1 MTEARNTMGKIVA
14 TVTCD
19 IVKSQRYST
28 ELRKRIDTILKKEFT
43 KVYKACP
50 NAIHTPTSFNITVGD
65 EFQFVLSKVEKAYEL
80 TIFYRA
86 LVALADIT
94 PTVSFRSSIGIG
106 EIAVENKKD
115 SYSQDGKAFHRSRDG
130 INFFRNQKFRGRRR
144 TKIVTGDRALDE
156 TLDVI
161 LMYQDLLEEK
171 WTRAQWEAIRW
182 RLMLPTYEE
191 IAGKLGVA
199 YQNVQKRLK
208 AANWDEFNKGKEF
221 IEKGLTLHLQKG
233 VNTNLTPERV

>member
-1 MTEARNTMGKIVA
+1 MERIVA
-14 TVTCD
+14 VVTCD
-19 IVKSQRYST
+19 IVRSQRYST
-28 ELRKRIDTILKKEFT
+28 EQRRKIDTILKKEFT
-43 KVYKACP
+43 KVSKTYQD
-50 NAIHTPTSFNITVGD
+50 AIHTPTTFNVTVGD
-65 EFQFVLSKVEKAYEL
+65 EFQFVSSKVEKVYEL

-94 PTVSFRSSIGIG
+94 PIISFRSSIGIG

-115 SYSQDGKAFHRSRDG
+115 SYSQDGKASHRSRDG

-144 TKIVTGDRALDE
+144 TQIVTGDRALDE
-156 TLDVI
+156 TLDLI

-182 RLMLPTYEE
+182 RLVLPTYEE
-191 IAGKLGVA
+191 IANKLGVA

-208 AANWDEFNKGKEF
+208 AANWDEFSQGIEF
-221 IEKGLTLHLQKG
+221 VEKVLTTHLQKG
-233 VNTNLTPERV
+233 AISNFTL